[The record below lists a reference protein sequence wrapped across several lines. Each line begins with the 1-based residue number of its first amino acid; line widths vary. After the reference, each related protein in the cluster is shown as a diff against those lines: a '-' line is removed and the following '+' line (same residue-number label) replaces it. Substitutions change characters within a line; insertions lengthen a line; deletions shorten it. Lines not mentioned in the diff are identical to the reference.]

1 MSNAAAKSW
10 SARGPLTLGF
20 LAILILLGGFGTW
33 SVVANISGAVIA
45 EGQIEVEQNR
55 QVVQHPDGGVISEI
69 LVQEGDLVATGDI
82 LLRLDAT
89 NLTSEQVVVEGQLF
103 EMIARRGRLEAER
116 DGAKG
121 ITFDA
126 ELIAAADANS
136 DSAKKLMQGQ
146 QRLFV
151 ARLDSLEQEV
161 AQMQKRRAQITD
173 QIVGIN
179 AQQTALVTQLELI
192 TQELSNQQ
200 TLLERGLAQVSRVLN
215 LQREEARLRG
225 TMGELSASKAQAEG
239 KITEIEIE
247 VLKFGT
253 KRREDA
259 ISRLRDLQFRE
270 LELQEQR
277 RALADKLSRLNIR
290 APLSGIVYSM
300 QFFAPR
306 SVVKPADPVLYLV
319 PQDRAL
325 VIAAKVKPN
334 NIDQIF
340 IGQEVTLR
348 FPSFDARNTPEL
360 KGRVMKIS
368 ADAFTDERSQISYYR
383 SEIALLDGE
392 INKLPEDAT
401 LIPGMPVQAFI
412 RTNDRTPL
420 AYLLKPMSDYFAKA
434 FREN

>member
-116 DGAKG
+116 DGAKD

-401 LIPGMPVQAFI
+401 LIPGMPVQAYI